1 MSSLTIQSENICYPS
16 NVCLCCCFQL
26 INSAQPDMSQIYLL
40 LIWMQRSILES
51 QQMALANPPTQVIP
65 FFKLFSCARI
75 FCSKSQPFPSR
86 FSSSPTSG
94 FLQPSKIAIV
104 LQFLLWQ
111 SSFPSPGFGCELRA
125 EASYSE
131 SPARPDGPSLSRRE
145 PHTVVM
151 TPVANGGD
159 KVIEA

>member
-16 NVCLCCCFQL
+16 NVCLCRCFQL
-26 INSAQPDMSQIYLL
+26 INSAQPHMSQIYLL

-65 FFKLFSCARI
+65 FLNFLAVPGSSAA
-75 FCSKSQPFPSR
+75 SQPFPSR

-131 SPARPDGPSLSRRE
+131 SPARPDGPSLPRRE